1 MVPTDDTVKC
11 VMGLK
16 TRAEYVLKLYQSH
29 FISKSDGL
37 NDGLNEVDDAGGS
50 IKNPFSRM
58 SHC

>member
-16 TRAEYVLKLYQSH
+16 TSAEYVLKLYQSH
-29 FISKSDGL
+29 FISKS
-37 NDGLNEVDDAGGS
+37 DGLNEVDDAGGS